1 MTYKNGHLRV
11 FLFEELLTYPYLL
24 TVGVRANA
32 FSLVVK
38 VKISNERKSVNK
50 LVWDLGLSESW
61 ITPYTSMESFYVS
74 FSCFLQFKTSPVSSC
89 LGES

>member
-1 MTYKNGHLRV
+1 MYKNGHLRV

-32 FSLVVK
+32 FSLVAT

-50 LVWDLGLSESW
+50 SVWVSGFQSLGLHH
-61 ITPYTSMESFYVS
+61 TPVWSHFMFLSVVFYNLKQV
-74 FSCFLQFKTSPVSSC
+74 QFQVV
-89 LGES
+89 